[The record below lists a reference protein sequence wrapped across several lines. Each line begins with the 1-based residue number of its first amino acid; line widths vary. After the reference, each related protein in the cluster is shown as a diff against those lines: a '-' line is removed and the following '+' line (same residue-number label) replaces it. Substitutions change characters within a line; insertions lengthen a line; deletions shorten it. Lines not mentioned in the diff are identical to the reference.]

1 MNEKWHRKE
10 HIAYALL
17 FLVVV
22 FSLFVSP
29 TFKKKKKKIKQ
40 NGCKLSGQI
49 LKFNTGTSADKFCI
63 FISFYLIEFKL

>member
-1 MNEKWHRKE
+1 MKEKWHRKE

-22 FSLFVSP
+22 FSPFVSP
-29 TFKKKKKKIKQ
+29 TLKKKKFKQ